1 MGCRSR
7 VQTQSQRRALSSL
20 ILVTVLATSLLLTGG
35 AFYYK
40 EYMVHYKG
48 LFTPL
53 LFAMT
58 FKFVGVSVCGQDP
71 RVLLRHLR
79 LLPGEGPGQ
88 QLLDPAP
95 VPPLPP
101 ADPPLLLRRHH
112 PLPPG
117 LRSHLLVSCS
127 EGSIIINSS

>member
-48 LFTPL
+48 LFTPSPLAICYL
-53 LFAMT
+53 L
-58 FKFVGVSVCGQDP
+58 
-71 RVLLRHLR
+71 
-79 LLPGEGPGQ
+79 
-88 QLLDPAP
+88 
-95 VPPLPP
+95 
-101 ADPPLLLRRHH
+101 
-112 PLPPG
+112 
-117 LRSHLLVSCS
+117 
-127 EGSIIINSS
+127 

>member
-48 LFTPL
+48 LFTPF
-53 LFAMT
+53 LFAIT
-58 FKFVGVSVCGQDP
+58 SKCVDVSACVGKIHEFYYDTSDFYLEKALGSSSWT
-71 RVLLRHLR
+71 
-79 LLPGEGPGQ
+79 LP
-88 QLLDPAP
+88 LS
-95 VPPLPP
+95 
-101 ADPPLLLRRHH
+101 H
-112 PLPPG
+112 PY
-117 LRSHLLVSCS
+117 HLLTLLCFCA
-127 EGSIIINSS
+127 GIILCPLGYGAIYW